1 MRIGVLGGGQLG
13 RMLAL
18 AGVPMGHSFTFL
30 DPGDA
35 APMAPVATQIRA
47 DYHDPAGL
55 DRLARASDVVT
66 WEFENVGAGP
76 LSRLAEDGVP
86 VRPGPGSLEF
96 KQDRL
101 DEKLFF
107 RRLGI
112 PTTEF
117 RAAATRDEFDDA
129 LAALGLP
136 VVVKTRRQGY
146 DGKGQSVV
154 EDRAGAEAAW
164 QQLGGQPLLVECK
177 VPFDRELSILA
188 VRGADGACDFW
199 PLVEN
204 VHAEGILRVSLAPI
218 RGGTPELETRADR
231 LIRSILESLEHVGV
245 LALELF
251 QVGDDLLANE
261 MAPRVHNSGHWTIE
275 GAVTSQFANHVR
287 AISGARLGSCAP
299 IGHAAMVNLVGRVP
313 EPATLLALDGAS
325 LHLYGKTPAPGR
337 KLGHVTVMGR
347 TPRER
352 DERLAALLRSTDNTV
367 LAPKPSII

>member
-18 AGVPMGHSFTFL
+18 AGVPMGHTFTFL
-30 DPGDA
+30 DPGESP
-35 APMAPVATQIRA
+35 PMAPVARQVRA

-55 DRLARASDVVT
+55 DALAAACDVVT

-76 LSRLAEDGVP
+76 LARLAEDGVA
-86 VRPGPGSLEF
+86 VKPGAASLTF

-101 DEKLFF
+101 EEKEFF

-112 PTTEF
+112 PTADF
-117 RAAATRDEFDDA
+117 RAAGTRGEFDAA

-146 DGKGQSVV
+146 DGKGQSVIDDAADV
-154 EDRAGAEAAW
+154 EEAW
-164 QQLGGQPLLVECK
+164 RRLGGQPLLVERK
-177 VPFDRELSILA
+177 VPFDRELSIVA
-188 VRGADGACDFW
+188 VRDASGACAFW

-204 VHAEGILRVSLAPI
+204 VHAAGILRVSLAPI
-218 RGGTPELETRADR
+218 AGSTPALESRADAK
-231 LIRSILESLEHVGV
+231 IRAILESLDHVGV

-251 QVGDDLLANE
+251 QVGDRLLANE

-287 AISGARLGSCAP
+287 AIAGAPLGSCAMT
-299 IGHAAMVNLVGRVP
+299 GHAAMVNLVGAVP
-313 EPATLLALDGAS
+313 PVERLLAIEGAR
-325 LHLYGKTPAPGR
+325 LHLYGKSPAPGR
-337 KLGHVTVMGR
+337 KLGHVTVTADSAAGR
-347 TPRER
+347 DR
-352 DERLAALLRSTDNTV
+352 ALGAIEAVVGSLPGPAIS
-367 LAPKPSII
+367 